1 MKKRILLF
9 MFIAI
14 VGLFAFQSNAY
25 AFDVTC
31 EALPNVRIDE
41 SIPKIVSTI
50 IKAIQIVV
58 PVLLI
63 VFGSIDLVKGVIAQK
78 EDEIKKGQQTLVKRL
93 IAGAIV
99 FFVIAL
105 VKILI
110 GFVSDNGGVWDCACK
125 FVYGPNSSSCSSS
138 GSDPVETPTGDL
150 ENG

>member
-1 MKKRILLF
+1 MKKKNLLF
-9 MFIAI
+9 LLI
-14 VGLFAFQSNAY
+14 VMVGIFAFKFDVY
-25 AFDVTC
+25 AADVTC

-63 VFGSIDLVKGVIAQK
+63 VFGSIDLVKGLVAQK
-78 EDEIKKGQQTLVKRL
+78 EDEIKKGQQTLIKRL

-105 VKILI
+105 VKIVI
-110 GFVSDNGGVWDCACK
+110 GLVSDNGGVWDCACK
-125 FVYGPNSSSCSSS
+125 FVYGPNSSSCNSSVE
-138 GSDPVETPTGDL
+138 PVEISNGDL
-150 ENG
+150 NNE